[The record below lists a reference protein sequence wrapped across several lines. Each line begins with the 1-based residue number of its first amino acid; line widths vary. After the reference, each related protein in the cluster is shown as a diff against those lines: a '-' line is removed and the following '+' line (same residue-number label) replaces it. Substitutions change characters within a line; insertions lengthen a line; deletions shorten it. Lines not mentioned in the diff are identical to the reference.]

1 MLEARLTACGRRPF
15 VSWKSHH
22 SQAQMLELLDS
33 ANSFAD
39 TDTADGNQLV
49 HNAVSKLLHQLEVAL
64 RAAATAAQ
72 CRADADVLWALRSL
86 AARSPSVR
94 QHGTQSTPKGCL
106 GALLGSPCAAP
117 SARLH
122 GRPGT
127 ADRSGGTSRVAGAP
141 CRPRACGMH
150 MHRREA
156 GDARRNM
163 QRSTC
168 DMRPPHRT
176 AHCSTWRRCGSPSCR
191 CNSSSK

>member
-15 VSWKSHH
+15 VCSKSHH

-94 QHGTQSTPKGCL
+94 QHGTQSTPNGCL
-106 GALLGSPCAAP
+106 GALLCPPCAAP

-127 ADRSGGTSRVAGAP
+127 ADRSGGHEP

-156 GDARRNM
+156 DRRCPA
-163 QRSTC
+163 QHAALDVRHATA
-168 DMRPPHRT
+168 HRT

>member
-15 VSWKSHH
+15 VCWKSHH

-72 CRADADVLWALRSL
+72 CRAGADVLWALRSL

-106 GALLGSPCAAP
+106 GALLGSPCAAT

-127 ADRSGGTSRVAGAP
+127 ADRSGRHEP
-141 CRPRACGMH
+141 CRPRAWRHAYASARG
-150 MHRREA
+150 RRCPSQHA
-156 GDARRNM
+156 ALDVRHA
-163 QRSTC
+163 T
-168 DMRPPHRT
+168 T
-176 AHCSTWRRCGSPSCR
+176 ASHGACSTWRRCGSRSCR